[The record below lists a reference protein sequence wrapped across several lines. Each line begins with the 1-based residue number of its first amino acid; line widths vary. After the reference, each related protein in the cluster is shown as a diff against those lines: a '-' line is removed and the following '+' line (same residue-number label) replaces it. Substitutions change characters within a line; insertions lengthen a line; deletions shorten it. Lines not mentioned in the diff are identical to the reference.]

1 MTKPDQ
7 TVEEKVALVKEFNE
21 LQVTTFEELEQ
32 KLEALSLKVSTL
44 RQSETINALT
54 PIIDTNLSSRT
65 LNIISEHFRSSY
77 RDPWPTLLQIS
88 EVSERRLL
96 KWRGAGVK
104 TVQEIKKV
112 LSMAGLSLKKTS

>member
-1 MTKPDQ
+1 MIKPDQ
-7 TVEEKVALVKEFNE
+7 TMEQKNSLIEEFNAST
-21 LQVTTFEELEQ
+21 VASFEELEQ
-32 KLEALSLKVSTL
+32 KLKDLSIKASKLKKSKK
-44 RQSETINALT
+44 IDALT

-65 LNIISEHFRSSY
+65 LNIISEHFRKSY

-88 EVSERRLL
+88 EISERHLY

-112 LSMAGLSLKKTS
+112 LSLAGLSLKKTF

>member
-1 MTKPDQ
+1 MSKPDQ
-7 TVEEKVALVKEFNE
+7 TKEQKDSLVQEFNA
-21 LQVTTFEELEQ
+21 LQVVSFEELEQ
-32 KLEALSLKVSTL
+32 KLTELSLKVSSL
-44 RQSETINALT
+44 RKSETIDALT
-54 PIIDTNLSSRT
+54 PIIDTNLSART

-104 TVQEIKKV
+104 TVQEIKRV
-112 LSMAGLSLKKTS
+112 LSLAGLSLKKTS